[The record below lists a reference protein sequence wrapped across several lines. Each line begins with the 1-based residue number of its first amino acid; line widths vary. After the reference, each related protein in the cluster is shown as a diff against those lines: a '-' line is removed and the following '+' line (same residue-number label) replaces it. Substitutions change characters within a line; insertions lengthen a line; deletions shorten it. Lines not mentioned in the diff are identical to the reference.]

1 MRRIFPIAEIL
12 SFHAAIAEVFFT
24 KRCGAGLLLHR
35 IFILCLLPY

>member
-12 SFHAAIAEVFFT
+12 SFHAAIAGVFFT
-24 KRCGAGLLLHR
+24 KRCGAGLLHR